1 VGGYDLSLIGSHGAV
16 GLSVC
21 LSVGRSVGRNQSVV
35 KQSVRR
41 EEKNVFW

>member
-1 VGGYDLSLIGSHGAV
+1 MGGYDLSLIGSHGAV
-16 GLSVC
+16 GLSIC
-21 LSVGRSVGRNQSVV
+21 QSVGRSVGRNQSVV